1 MFRWRKKPKLTRRQA
16 LSALPF
22 RNPLV
27 TAENLENGEK
37 AITIPRRND
46 PLARILGLIFAVPKQ
61 RRIILDV
68 VGADIWEECDGSHTV
83 ADIIA
88 EVAEKYRLDRKEAEV
103 SVTAYMRQLG
113 KRALIAFAVPKPSKE
128 GGAHEQGNSQ

>member
-1 MFRWRKKPKLTRRQA
+1 MSRWRKKPKLTRRQA
-16 LSALPF
+16 LSALPV
-22 RNPLV
+22 RNALV

-37 AITIPRRND
+37 AITIPRRKD
-46 PLARILGLIFAVPKQ
+46 LLARILALIFAVPKQ
-61 RRIILDV
+61 RRVVLDA

-88 EVAEKYRLDRKEAEV
+88 ALAEKYRLDRKEAEV

-113 KRALIAFAVPKPSKE
+113 KRGLIAFAVPRPGSEE
-128 GGAHEQGNSQ
+128 GGHEQGSSR